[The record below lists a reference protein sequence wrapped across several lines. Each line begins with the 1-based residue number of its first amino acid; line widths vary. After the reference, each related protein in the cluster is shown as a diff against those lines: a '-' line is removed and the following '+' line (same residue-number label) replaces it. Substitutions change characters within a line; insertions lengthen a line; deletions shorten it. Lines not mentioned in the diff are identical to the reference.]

1 MNKEVNIKTLVA
13 IIVIAGLILGTIIVF
28 FTNKFSKDMAQIV
41 APMRQ
46 EHSHLNS
53 L

>member
-13 IIVIAGLILGTIIVF
+13 IIVIAGLILGIAIVF
-28 FTNKFSKDMAQIV
+28 LTNKFSNDMSQIV
-41 APMRQ
+41 APIKQ